1 MRRLLVG
8 LGLIVMSSLVFA
20 ETLEDRVKSLEE
32 QVAELQ
38 AMIAKLSIAALG
50 ANSESK
56 SEDSSSAEDGL
67 AALMFLAAMRNAMD
81 ETVTESEVNLDC
93 IKELDAKMKP
103 LEQNSAFTTVGWM
116 LKYESKCEEAVIAK
130 VNLEWYTSDDFLLE
144 RETAF
149 ARFEPNSTGQANGE
163 KRLFSTE
170 KYEKVDKFKIS
181 IVR

>member
-1 MRRLLVG
+1 MKNLSFVIGLL
-8 LGLIVMSSLVFA
+8 LITSSVSA
-20 ETLEDRVKSLEE
+20 ESLEERVKSLEE
-32 QVAELQ
+32 QVIELQ

-56 SEDSSSAEDGL
+56 SEDSSSAEDSL
-67 AALMFLAAMRNAMD
+67 AALMFLAAMKNAMD
-81 ETVTESEVNLDC
+81 ETVNQSEVNLDC

-103 LEQNSAFTTVGWM
+103 LEQSSAFTTVGWM

-170 KYEKVDKFKIS
+170 KYEKVGKFKIS